1 MLRDALARTLP
12 DHMVPSAFV
21 LLDALPLLAN
31 GKLDRRGLLRATG
44 SESIPGCVGHRAT
57 DSRRASAGDDLRDV
71 LDVDDVGAHDNFL
84 DLGGHSLAAARIVSE
99 VGKRF
104 AVELTV
110 QSPFSIC
117 HRGRNGDTHRGTSGS
132 NTLPGDTGVRLRP
145 RSPIPLHASMS
156 AQMFFAQLNA

>member
-12 DHMVPSAFV
+12 DYMVPSAFV

-44 SESIPGCVGHRAT
+44 PNPSRM
-57 DSRRASAGDDLRDV
+57 RRAVAPRTPVERTLATIWREV
-71 LDVDDVGAHDNFL
+71 LNVDAVGAHDNFL

-104 AVELTV
+104 AVELTI
-110 QSPFSIC
+110 QSPFQFATVAEMATLIVERRKEFFT
-117 HRGRNGDTHRGTSGS
+117 RGDGA
-132 NTLPGDTGVRLRP
+132 RP
-145 RSPIPLHASMS
+145 PPA
-156 AQMFFAQLNA
+156 